1 MIRPDAPASA
11 PSSRS
16 PEARS
21 ARLAWL
27 SRALYDPELSAGQP
41 FETGG
46 DRALERLE
54 RERAASSAD
63 QLATDYRR
71 IFGHT
76 PGGPCPLYE
85 LSWLRA
91 GDFAAEQELSD
102 IGAFYRAFA
111 VRLSGSA
118 RERIDHA
125 ALELEFLAYAAHL
138 QARAAAEAD
147 AERAAVVREAQRS
160 FLRDHFGRWAPPFF
174 ERMEERAPEGF
185 YRSAARWAREELPR
199 IFADLDVTPAVHVG
213 EPAARAASLSEE
225 PEEVATP

>member
-1 MIRPDAPASA
+1 MTQPKAPTCA
-11 PSSRS
+11 PSDRS

-54 RERAASSAD
+54 RERGTASTD
-63 QLATDYRR
+63 RLASDYRR

-111 VRLSGSA
+111 VQLSASA

-138 QARAAAEAD
+138 EARAAADAD
-147 AERAAVVREAQRS
+147 AERVGVAREAQRS
-160 FLRDHFGRWAPPFF
+160 FLRDHFGRWASPFF

-185 YRSAARWAREELPR
+185 YRSAARWARGELPR
-199 IFADLDVTPAVHVG
+199 IFADLDVAPAVHVG
-213 EPAARAASLSEE
+213 EPAARTASVSEE
-225 PEEVATP
+225 SEEVATP

>member
-1 MIRPDAPASA
+1 MTQPDAPTRA

-27 SRALYDPELSAGQP
+27 SRALYDPQLSAGQP
-41 FETGG
+41 FATGG
-46 DRALERLE
+46 DRALEALE
-54 RERAASSAD
+54 RERGAASTD
-63 QLATDYRR
+63 RLASDYRR

-111 VRLSGSA
+111 VQLSASA

-138 QARAAAEAD
+138 EARVAADAD
-147 AERAAVVREAQRS
+147 AERVAVAREAQRA

-199 IFADLDVTPAVHVG
+199 IFADLDVEPAVHVG
-213 EPAARAASLSEE
+213 EPAARAVRESEE
-225 PEEVATP
+225 PEEVPTP

>member
-1 MIRPDAPASA
+1 MTQPKVPTLA

-27 SRALYDPELSAGQP
+27 SRALYDPELSAGEP
-41 FETGG
+41 FETAG
-46 DRALERLE
+46 DPALEALE
-54 RERAASSAD
+54 RERAAAD
-63 QLATDYRR
+63 LDRLASEYRR

-85 LSWLRA
+85 LSWLAA

-102 IGAFYRAFA
+102 IGGFYRAFS
-111 VRLSGSA
+111 VSLSASA
-118 RERIDHA
+118 RERVDHA

-138 QARAAAEAD
+138 EALATEEGD
-147 AERAAVVREAQRS
+147 AERGEVARGAQRS
-160 FLRDHFGRWAPPFF
+160 FLSDHFGRWAPPFF
-174 ERMEERAPEGF
+174 ERMEERAPAGF
-185 YRSAARWAREELPR
+185 YRSAARWAREELRR
-199 IFADLDVTPAVHVG
+199 IFADFGVAPAVHVG
-213 EPAARAASLSEE
+213 EPAARAASESEE

>member
-1 MIRPDAPASA
+1 MTQPKAPTCA
-11 PSSRS
+11 PSDRS

-21 ARLAWL
+21 TRLAWL
-27 SRALYDPELSAGQP
+27 SRALDDPQLSAGQP

-46 DRALERLE
+46 GRALERLE
-54 RERAASSAD
+54 RERGAASTD
-63 QLATDYRR
+63 RLASDYRR

-102 IGAFYRAFA
+102 IGAFYGAFA
-111 VRLSGSA
+111 VRLSASA

-138 QARAAAEAD
+138 EARAAAEAD
-147 AERAAVVREAQRS
+147 AERAAIAREAQRS

-174 ERMEERAPEGF
+174 ERMEERAPAGF

-199 IFADLDVTPAVHVG
+199 IFADLDVAPAVHVG
-213 EPAARAASLSEE
+213 EPAARTARVSEE

>member
-1 MIRPDAPASA
+1 MTQPDAPTRA

-16 PEARS
+16 LEARS

-54 RERAASSAD
+54 RERAAAALGR
-63 QLATDYRR
+63 LASEYRR

-111 VRLSGSA
+111 VQLSASA

-138 QARAAAEAD
+138 EARAAAEAD
-147 AERAAVVREAQRS
+147 AERVAVAREAQRS

-185 YRSAARWAREELPR
+185 YRSAARWARAELPR
-199 IFADLDVTPAVHVG
+199 IFADLDVEPAVHVG
-213 EPAARAASLSEE
+213 EPAARAVRESEE
-225 PEEVATP
+225 PEEVPTP